1 MIAWRKWV
9 EAGLHLVFPL
19 VCVGCGRDVLPANSS
34 LCLGCLAALPFTGF
48 EKMDANPVEQK
59 FYGRLPLHR
68 ASALLYFTAGS
79 IVQRLMHELKYRGNR
94 ELGWQLGRLMGVAL
108 RESGG
113 FPADVLIPLPLYRA
127 RERMRGYNQ
136 SLLLCEGIAR
146 EYPLPVLADVLV
158 RPTAT
163 ETQTRKTRLERW
175 ENMQD
180 RFVVARPGVI
190 TGKRLLLVDDVI
202 TTGATLEA
210 AGAALAA
217 ANCPD
222 ISLMTL
228 CYANR

>member
-1 MIAWRKWV
+1 M

-19 VCVGCGRDVLPANSS
+19 VCVGCGGDVLPAHSS
-34 LCLGCLAALPFTGF
+34 LCLACLGSLPFTGF

-94 ELGWQLGRLMGVAL
+94 ELGWQLGQLMGVAL

-113 FPADVLIPLPLYRA
+113 FPADVLVPLPLYRA

-136 SLLLCEGIAR
+136 SRLLCEGIAR
-146 EYPLPVLADVLV
+146 EYPLPVVADVLV

-180 RFVVARPGVI
+180 RFVVARPEVI
-190 TGKRLLLVDDVI
+190 AGRRLLLVDDVI

-217 ANCPD
+217 AGCPD